1 MQVGKRSVHPVMGFY
16 LTDEECK
23 FRCVIR
29 LDALLNRFYLTDEE
43 CKSGKGDVRIL
54 HEHVFI

>member
-1 MQVGKRSVHPVMGFY
+1 MRNVNLYRAAFLISELVSFY

-43 CKSGKGDVRIL
+43 CKL
-54 HEHVFI
+54 

>member
-43 CKSGKGDVRIL
+43 CKL
-54 HEHVFI
+54 

>member
-1 MQVGKRSVHPVMGFY
+1 MRHCLKKKPKKN
-16 LTDEECK
+16 C
-23 FRCVIR
+23 
-29 LDALLNRFYLTDEE
+29 FYLTDEE